1 MNKQVNKQDENVV
14 SAIDEIDEETTNV
27 KAIIISIFV
36 ILLTL
41 SCLCV
46 YLLKFRTMNINSE
59 DSYDIELGELPSDNE
74 QFKFNF
80 FTSAPIEENERD
92 LLEGKVNNQSTVEP
106 VIEETQSSESLD
118 ENEMTVQLD

>member
-59 DSYDIELGELPSDNE
+59 NSYDIELGELPSDNE
-74 QFKFNF
+74 
-80 FTSAPIEENERD
+80 
-92 LLEGKVNNQSTVEP
+92 
-106 VIEETQSSESLD
+106 
-118 ENEMTVQLD
+118 

>member
-1 MNKQVNKQDENVV
+1 MNKQVNKQDENVAP
-14 SAIDEIDEETTNV
+14 AIDEIDEETTNV

-59 DSYDIELGELPSDNE
+59 GSYDIELGELPSDNE
-74 QFKFNF
+74 QVKFNF
-80 FTSAPIEENERD
+80 FPSAPIEENGD
-92 LLEGKVNNQSTVEP
+92 VS
-106 VIEETQSSESLD
+106 EELQKIGRSGD
-118 ENEMTVQLD
+118 IDV

>member
-41 SCLCV
+41 SCLSV

-59 DSYDIELGELPSDNE
+59 NSYDIELGELPSDNE
-74 QFKFNF
+74 
-80 FTSAPIEENERD
+80 
-92 LLEGKVNNQSTVEP
+92 
-106 VIEETQSSESLD
+106 
-118 ENEMTVQLD
+118 

>member
-1 MNKQVNKQDENVV
+1 MNKQDENVV
-14 SAIDEIDEETTNV
+14 SAIDELDEETINV

-46 YLLKFRTMNINSE
+46 YLFKFRTANINTE
-59 DSYDIELGELPSDNE
+59 GSYDIELGELPSDNE
-74 QFKFNF
+74 PFKFKF

-92 LLEGKVNNQSTVEP
+92 ILEGEVNNQSTVET
-106 VIEETQSSESLD
+106 VIEETQSSESVD
-118 ENEMTVQLD
+118 ENEMKLD